1 MGNYKKTEKLMKHIK
16 TILILSL
23 GLNLIAS
30 FFVAKRLYW
39 KYYASN
45 TLTVENADRNANT
58 KIKYWLE
65 RQELFEVLPKD
76 SNSIIFL
83 GNSLTQNFEL
93 VELFQNINIK
103 NRGIN
108 GDIITG
114 VLNRLTPIIQTHP
127 KKIFIEIG
135 INDLGIGISKDSVVM
150 NYKKLLDTL
159 QKECKLTK
167 IYVQSL
173 FPVENGRD
181 GFPTYCNPKV
191 NGDIKE
197 INKELLKYATQHDIT
212 FIDTYSKFELGG
224 QLNPKYS
231 VDGIHLSGEGYLLW
245 TGILR
250 PYVDE

>member
-1 MGNYKKTEKLMKHIK
+1 MRQIK

-30 FFVAKRLYW
+30 FFVAKRVYW

-45 TLTVENADRNANT
+45 AVIVENADKNENT

-108 GDIITG
+108 GDIIEG
-114 VLNRLTPIIQTHP
+114 VSNRLTPIIETQP
-127 KKIFIEIG
+127 KKLFIEIG
-135 INDLGIGISKDSVVM
+135 INDLGKGIPKDRVII
-150 NYKKLLDTL
+150 NYKRLLDNL
-159 QKECKLTK
+159 KKELKSTK

-191 NGDIKE
+191 NSDIKVV
-197 INKELLKYATQHDIT
+197 NQELLKYAKELDLT

-245 TGILR
+245 TKILR
-250 PYVDE
+250 PFVDE

>member
-1 MGNYKKTEKLMKHIK
+1 MKHIK
-16 TILILSL
+16 TILVISL
-23 GLNLIAS
+23 GLNLTAS

-45 TLTVENADRNANT
+45 PVTIDKADKNTNTNT

-108 GDIITG
+108 GDIIAG
-114 VLNRLTPIIQTHP
+114 VLNRLSPIIQTRP
-127 KKIFIEIG
+127 NKIFIEIG
-135 INDLGIGISKDSVVM
+135 INDLSKGISKDSIII
-150 NYKKLLDTL
+150 NYKQLLYKL
-159 QKECKLTK
+159 QKESKLTK

-181 GFPTYCNPKV
+181 EYPTYCNPKV
-191 NGDIKE
+191 NGDIRE
-197 INKELLKYATQHDIT
+197 INKELQKYTTQYGIT

-231 VDGIHLSGEGYLLW
+231 VDGIHLSGKGYLLW
-245 TGILR
+245 AQILR